1 MQCVICQGS
10 KVQLWK
16 QPSDTDSEM
25 NGFSRVILGRVTRYV
40 TLQIRTLTLKGD
52 AIYNYFTIPGIHLGK
67 WPPTIEF
74 TVKTC
79 SWQGLVQQ

>member
-25 NGFSRVILGRVTRYV
+25 NGFSRVLLGRVTRYV
-40 TLQIRTLTLKGD
+40 ILQIRTLTLKGD
-52 AIYNYFTIPGIHLGK
+52 AIYNDFTTLGIHLDK

-79 SWQGLVQQ
+79 SWQRLVQQ